1 MTRRVSTAAA
11 AFGLLAAVVAA
22 DSHSASTSDGSILA
36 AVYFGPAGPVRLTFH
51 VTLDGR
57 PVDAVWAE
65 AVDSLFNFCDA
76 NGDGVLDAAEWAV
89 FAPPRR
95 MRASDVN
102 SADAT
107 SPLRLTFDAKG
118 DSVTRQAFA
127 AALRTAGYGPMSL
140 KMVAGRPD
148 SQQLSAALFRHLNRD
163 ADGRLSADE
172 LKGARERLAFLDVN
186 DDELISSAE
195 LLGRAVTGT
204 VRQPLGQGMA
214 VEEQA
219 SDSPDLVVFS
229 ADGGPAV
236 QQLLAARAGT
246 RATALRPAE
255 FGTGGSRFA
264 ALDKD
269 GNGRLDVAELT
280 AWLRQPADLEFD
292 LSFGS
297 GAARLT
303 PRNDASRGSHYR
315 TDAGGAVT
323 ASLAG
328 IQFRFDPP
336 IGSRDAERIAWSEST
351 DRLRGQFRILAGGT
365 QVVRRNQLATPS
377 QSFPRAEGGQSGGP
391 ALFDLA
397 NRRGA
402 DQVRSDEIDAA
413 LKALVPLAG
422 CRVTVTIIDRGG
434 GLFELLDRNGDGQ
447 LSPRELVEAAATLK
461 PFAGLD
467 GKIGPSDLPRRLEFR
482 SAVASVPVLQSPAA
496 PPRSAVIVP
505 AQPAPAWFIQMDRNG
520 DGDVSL
526 REFLGPIEMFRKL
539 DRNGDGLISPEEA
552 RSAAQAK

>member
-1 MTRRVSTAAA
+1 
-11 AFGLLAAVVAA
+11 
-22 DSHSASTSDGSILA
+22 
-36 AVYFGPAGPVRLTFH
+36 
-51 VTLDGR
+51 
-57 PVDAVWAE
+57 
-65 AVDSLFNFCDA
+65 
-76 NGDGVLDAAEWAV
+76 
-89 FAPPRR
+89 
-95 MRASDVN
+95 
-102 SADAT
+102 
-107 SPLRLTFDAKG
+107 
-118 DSVTRQAFA
+118 
-127 AALRTAGYGPMSL
+127 MSL

-148 SQQLSAALFRHLNRD
+148 SQQLSAALFRHLDRD
-163 ADGRLSADE
+163 ADGRLSPDE

-186 DDELISSAE
+186 DDELLSTAE

-214 VEEQA
+214 VEEQPG
-219 SDSPDLVVFS
+219 DSPDLVVLL

-236 QQLLAARAGT
+236 QQLLAARAGA

-255 FGTGGSRFA
+255 FGTGGPRFA

-292 LSFGS
+292 LSVGS
-297 GAARLT
+297 GAARLM

-315 TDAGGAVT
+315 AEAGGAVT

-328 IQFRFDPP
+328 TQFRFEPP

-351 DRLRGQFRILAGGT
+351 DRLRGQFRVLAGGT
-365 QVVRRNQLATPS
+365 QVVRRNQLETPS
-377 QSFPRAEGGQSGGP
+377 QSFPRGGGGGGP

-413 LKALVPLAG
+413 LKALAPLAG
-422 CRVTVTIIDRGG
+422 CRVTVTIFDRGG

-461 PFAGLD
+461 PFAGPD
-467 GKIGPSDLPRRLEFR
+467 GKIGPSELPRRLEFR
-482 SAVASVPVLQSPAA
+482 SVVASVPVLQSPAA
-496 PPRSAVIVP
+496 LPRSAVVL
-505 AQPAPAWFIQMDRNG
+505 AQPVAPAWFLQMDRNG

-552 RSAAQAK
+552 RSAADLGNRH